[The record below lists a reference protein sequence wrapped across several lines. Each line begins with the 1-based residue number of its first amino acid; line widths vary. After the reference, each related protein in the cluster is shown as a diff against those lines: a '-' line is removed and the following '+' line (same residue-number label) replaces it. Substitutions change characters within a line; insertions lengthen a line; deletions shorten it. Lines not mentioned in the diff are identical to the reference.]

1 MHSQPLLCK
10 MLPNNNTSL
19 HRTTIVNRDKAHSSQ
34 LPQPH
39 RERNKISTPKI
50 VTKIKNNYYI
60 WKHVS
65 ANIKCVLFD
74 IPILVVISVKTNYID
89 DLLLA
94 SNMEE
99 KTHLCII
106 DFPIQSNMVWNEVKP
121 WLAHH
126 SFLKMP
132 STNQQQNIP
141 SRQK

>member
-1 MHSQPLLCK
+1 MHNQPPVCK
-10 MLPNNNTSL
+10 MLPNNNTRL
-19 HRTTIVNRDKAHSSQ
+19 HRATIVNRDKAQSSQ
-34 LPQPH
+34 LPQPPP
-39 RERNKISTPKI
+39 ERNKISTRKI
-50 VTKIKNNYYI
+50 VTKVKKQYYI
-60 WKHVS
+60 WKHVR

-74 IPILVVISVKTNYID
+74 IPILVVILVKTNYID

-99 KTHLCII
+99 KTHLCIV

-126 SFLKMP
+126 SFLKVP

-141 SRQK
+141 SCQK